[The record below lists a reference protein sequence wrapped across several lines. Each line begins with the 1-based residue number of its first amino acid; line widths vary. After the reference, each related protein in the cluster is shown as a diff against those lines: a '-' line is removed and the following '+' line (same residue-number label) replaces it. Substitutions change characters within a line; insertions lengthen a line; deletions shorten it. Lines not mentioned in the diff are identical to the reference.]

1 MNSTRIFGLL
11 ALVFAVSF
19 SAQPA
24 AVSVDGTCVSASS
37 CSSPTTISYGQTIA
51 GTIPYTLTLVN
62 GDKYGISVAY
72 SAAYGAAG
80 SQIIVDPTVTYIGSA
95 PSVATDVISLNF
107 YQSIFDNSPGTFDG
121 TYSETIPIVAPAN
134 VEVFGQLFVD
144 GQGLPL
150 LGPFTNGTYD
160 PNATQALT
168 GLTGDVLAYEYNFTY
183 QFNAGVLNGTS
194 TSSPSATLT
203 PEPAQ
208 NVPAAFALGGFALAA
223 LRRRKR

>member
-1 MNSTRIFGLL
+1 
-11 ALVFAVSF
+11 
-19 SAQPA
+19 
-24 AVSVDGTCVSASS
+24 VD
-37 CSSPTTISYGQTIA
+37 
-51 GTIPYTLTLVN
+51 

-72 SAAYGAAG
+72 SASYGDAG

-121 TYSETIPIVAPAN
+121 TYSETIPIVVPAN

-168 GLTGDVLAYEYNFTY
+168 GLTGNVLAYEYNFTY
-183 QFNAGVLNGTS
+183 QFDAGVLSGTS
-194 TSSPSATLT
+194 TSSPSIIGT
-203 PEPAQ
+203 PEPSQ
-208 NVPAAFALGGFALAA
+208 TIPSAFALGGFAIAA
-223 LRRRKR
+223 FRRRKR